1 MFNNNMFKISN
12 LYKLFTHEDSKFYHL
27 HKILGF
33 LALGHFIVRFYH
45 MFNNPRVDFETNY
58 TTLGFIGIHMLLSAS
73 SNIFKIPTK
82 RNLSLPM
89 IWPEFR
95 IHSIIFAY
103 RSLLIMLGLWLT
115 NTIVDKY
122 YLNTYR
128 YLITIGTFV
137 AADFTTKYYISQS
150 ILDPTTST
158 MRTMPYPP
166 NMHQTFINILNKYYS
181 ISQVF
186 ATMICLY
193 TNSYTRLLLL
203 LFPIQIA
210 AFLMTLVRKNIL
222 SPGGWHVLYTISLGL
237 NYAFGLISKSEP
249 KPMIFWLSC
258 LLFILGRFHFNLNKY
273 LLWGCVIFIKIF
285 LEK

>member
-1 MFNNNMFKISN
+1 MFKIAN
-12 LYKLFTHEDSKFYHL
+12 LYKLFTHEESKFYHL

-33 LALGHFIVRFYH
+33 LSLGHFTMRFYH
-45 MFNNPRVDFETNY
+45 MFNNPRIDFETNY

-73 SNIFKIPTK
+73 SNIFKIPMK

-103 RSLLIMLGLWLT
+103 RSLLIMLGLWVT
-115 NTIVDKY
+115 TYINIEKS
-122 YLNTYR
+122 YLNAYK
-128 YLITIGTFV
+128 YLITMGTLI
-137 AADFTTKYYISQS
+137 AADYTTKYYIKNSVV
-150 ILDPTTST
+150 DPITST

-166 NMHQTFINILNKYYS
+166 NMHPTFISILNKYYS

-186 ATMICLY
+186 ATMVCLY
-193 TNSYTRLLLL
+193 TNTYTRLLLVV
-203 LFPIQIA
+203 FPIQIA

-222 SPGGWHVLYTISLGL
+222 SPGGWHLLYTSSLGL
-237 NYAFGLISKSEP
+237 NYAFGLISKTEP
-249 KPMIFWLSC
+249 KPIIFWISS
-258 LLFILGRFHFNLNKY
+258 LLFIIGRFKFNFDKY
-273 LLWGCVIFIKIF
+273 LLWSCVILIKII